1 MASTWLAGSE
11 PPAFPTE
18 ARRVPPSTSD
28 IAYDASSRYYIIGV
42 LLALGLVLA
51 IFLLWA
57 RLRFP
62 AARRVTLST
71 QTRTP
76 ASAAQSVAKTR
87 CQPHHTR
94 PLIFDA
100 YIDPKCT
107 HGQDPP
113 AVLWIDMLPLSLS
126 PLPPPRPPAGKEE
139 VAGPDP
145 LAVHVPAQVAA
156 IIAMPRP
163 ASSSLSDVD
172 FEFAVGTVEVEIV

>member
-28 IAYDASSRYYIIGV
+28 IGYDASSRYYIIGV

-51 IFLLWA
+51 VFLLWA

-62 AARRVTLST
+62 VARRVTLST
-71 QTRTP
+71 HGQTRTP

-87 CQPHHTR
+87 CPPLHTR

-100 YIDPKCT
+100 YISPE
-107 HGQDPP
+107 DPP
-113 AVLWIDMLPLSLS
+113 TVLWIDMLPLSLS

-139 VAGPDP
+139 VAGPDR
-145 LAVHVPAQVAA
+145 LAVPAQVRVAA

-163 ASSSLSDVD
+163 ASLSDSD
-172 FEFAVGTVEVEIV
+172 ASGFEFAVGTVEVEIV